1 MNFLT
6 YGKLVAAQL
15 TPETSTNHFFRRE
28 NENKGFTHI
37 SYQPDIP
44 YTRKNQFISFPSQ
57 TLDSALTVMTKSLLQ
72 VSISQPGDQSKSLNP
87 SPILHNS
94 LPTRT
99 AGSALIIVSCR
110 MPLTVRALAFQYLDS
125 LLSLRK

>member
-15 TPETSTNHFFRRE
+15 TQETSTNHFFRRE

-44 YTRKNQFISFPSQ
+44 YTPFFLGSHI
-57 TLDSALTVMTKSLLQ
+57 
-72 VSISQPGDQSKSLNP
+72 
-87 SPILHNS
+87 NS
-94 LPTRT
+94 
-99 AGSALIIVSCR
+99 VE
-110 MPLTVRALAFQYLDS
+110 Q
-125 LLSLRK
+125 

>member
-15 TPETSTNHFFRRE
+15 TQETSTNHFFRRE

-44 YTRKNQFISFPSQ
+44 YTLNFNTVFTTQADNQIN
-57 TLDSALTVMTKSLLQ
+57 LTVA
-72 VSISQPGDQSKSLNP
+72 I
-87 SPILHNS
+87 
-94 LPTRT
+94 
-99 AGSALIIVSCR
+99 
-110 MPLTVRALAFQYLDS
+110 
-125 LLSLRK
+125 